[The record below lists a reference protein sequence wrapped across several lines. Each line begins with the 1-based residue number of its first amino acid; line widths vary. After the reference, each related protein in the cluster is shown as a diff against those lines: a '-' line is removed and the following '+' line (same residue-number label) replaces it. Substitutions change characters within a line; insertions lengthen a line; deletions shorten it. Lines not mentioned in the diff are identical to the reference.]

1 MKHRCRDCHFLAREY
16 PPGFP
21 HHRDEMLLPGE
32 TLQNRR
38 TSWTKEER
46 ETGQMKHE
54 EIASP
59 MCRQGIWDAG
69 INQELTSKLE
79 EIIDKNR
86 KDDCFYI
93 EYSEGMSFD
102 GATELHRIRYEI
114 RHLKKSYQ
122 MTWWGLIIAA
132 FGLSIAAFG
141 LLVNAV
147 FQAVN
152 FFFK

>member
-1 MKHRCRDCHFLAREY
+1 MKHRCRDCHFLTREY
-16 PPGFP
+16 PPDFP
-21 HHRDEMLLPGE
+21 RHRDEIALVGDMP
-32 TLQNRR
+32 QSRR
-38 TSWTKEER
+38 ISWSKEER

-59 MCRQGIWDAG
+59 MCRKGIWDAG

-102 GATELHRIRYEI
+102 GATELHRIRYEN
-114 RHLKKSYQ
+114 RHLKRSYRY
-122 MTWWGLIIAA
+122 TLCGLIFAGIGLVTGA
-132 FGLSIAAFG
+132 F
-141 LLVNAV
+141 

>member
-16 PPGFP
+16 PPDSP
-21 HHRDEMLLPGE
+21 RDRDGMSSAGDMPKS
-32 TLQNRR
+32 RR
-38 TSWTKEER
+38 ISWTKEER

-54 EIASP
+54 DTASP

-102 GATELHRIRYEI
+102 GATELHRMRYEI

-147 FQAVN
+147 FQAAN
-152 FFFK
+152 FFVK